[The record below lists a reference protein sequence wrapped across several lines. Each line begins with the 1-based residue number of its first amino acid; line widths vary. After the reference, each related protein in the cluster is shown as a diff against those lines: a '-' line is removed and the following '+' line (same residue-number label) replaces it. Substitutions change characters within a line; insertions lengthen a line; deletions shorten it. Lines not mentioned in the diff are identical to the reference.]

1 MREFTL
7 GDGFLLSEIL
17 DKTNLQLDLNALAD
31 SAKDKDK
38 QAFVGGQLILTIVK
52 KLHLA
57 QNEVIKLMADMSGE
71 SASDVKKW
79 NAKKIKAFFTE
90 LFQQDGIKDFFN

>member
-7 GDGFLLSEIL
+7 EDGFLLSEIL
-17 DKTNLQLDLNALAD
+17 DKTNLQLDLNALVDA
-31 SAKDKDK
+31 SKEKDK
-38 QAFVGGQLILTIVK
+38 QAFVGGQLVLTIIK

-57 QNEVIKLMADMSGE
+57 QSEIIKLMANMSGE
-71 SASDVKKW
+71 SAADVKKW
-79 NAKKIKAFFTE
+79 NAKKIKEFFTE

>member
-7 GDGFLLSEIL
+7 EDGFLLSEIL

-31 SAKDKDK
+31 SAKDKDQ
-38 QAFVGGQLILTIVK
+38 QAYIGGQLILTIIK

-57 QNEVIKLMADMSGE
+57 KVEIIKLMASMTDE
-71 SASDVKKW
+71 PEAEVRKW
-79 NAKKIKAFFTE
+79 NAKKIKEFFTE
-90 LFQQDGIKDFFN
+90 LFQQDGIKDFFS